1 MSSAIYN
8 YPPDYVP
15 LLVKC
20 NNIYSLK
27 VHNSLRDWTREYI
40 TVKDIK
46 FYTCFIFVDNDHRRI
61 RRLVKKKKKKGNGE
75 ELKIHSAHWIREEY
89 LTLSMYNIYKKLEM
103 YNFD

>member
-1 MSSAIYN
+1 MMSSAIYN

-61 RRLVKKKKKKGNGE
+61 RRLVKKKKKKETEKN
-75 ELKIHSAHWIREEY
+75 
-89 LTLSMYNIYKKLEM
+89 
-103 YNFD
+103 